1 MNSAVAPFTLQRT
14 FNAPLARVWRAWTDL
29 SQFEQ
34 WFGPKGVTCVA
45 VTRDFRPG
53 GVFHYRMRSA
63 DGQENW
69 GRCAYREIVPSEK
82 LVWVNSFSNPAG
94 EVVPPPFP
102 EPWPAEMLTTVTFAA
117 VGDQTT
123 VTVEWIPLHASEAEI
138 RTFDNA
144 RQGMAGG
151 WSGSFEQ
158 LDDFLVRT
166 PRVSTGQK
174 ITPFLWFDGQA
185 EAAARFYV
193 SIFLDSEVTS
203 VSPMIVNF
211 RLAGLEFMALNGGP
225 HFKFTEAV
233 SFFVSCETQA
243 EVDFFWDK
251 LSAGGSVQ
259 QCGWLKDRF
268 GLSWQIVP
276 TALGELMGDPDPD
289 KSQRVFQAM
298 MQMVK
303 LDIAGLKAAAA
314 AR

>member
-1 MNSAVAPFTLQRT
+1 
-14 FNAPLARVWRAWTDL
+14 
-29 SQFEQ
+29 
-34 WFGPKGVTCVA
+34 VA

-69 GRCAYREIVPSEK
+69 GRCAYREIVPEDK

-94 EVVPPPFP
+94 DIVPPPFP
-102 EPWPAEMLTTVTFAA
+102 APWPAEMLTSVTFAA

-138 RTFDNA
+138 RTFDDA

-158 LDDFLVRT
+158 LDDFLARM
-166 PRVSTGQK
+166 PRISTGQK

-185 EAAARFYV
+185 EAAARFYA
-193 SIFLDSEVTS
+193 SIFPDSEVTS

-259 QCGWLKDRF
+259 QCGWLKDPF

-276 TALGELMGDPDPD
+276 TALGELMGGPDPD
-289 KSQRVFQAM
+289 KSQRVLQAM

-314 AR
+314 AN

>member
-1 MNSAVAPFTLQRT
+1 MNSVAPFTLQRT
-14 FNAPLARVWRAWTDL
+14 FNATLARVWRAWTDL
-29 SQFEQ
+29 SQFKQ

-53 GVFHYRMRSA
+53 GVFHYRMRSP

-69 GRCAYREIVPSEK
+69 GRCAYREIVPQEK
-82 LVWVNSFSNPAG
+82 LVWVNSFSNPSG
-94 EVVPPPFP
+94 DVVPPPFP
-102 EPWPAEMLTTVTFAA
+102 EPWPAEMLTTVSFAA

-123 VTVEWIPLHASEAEI
+123 VTVEWIPLHASEAET

-144 RQGMAGG
+144 RPSMAGG
-151 WSGSFEQ
+151 WSGTFEQ
-158 LDDFLVRT
+158 LEDFLART
-166 PRVSTGQK
+166 PRVSTGQR

-185 EAAARFYV
+185 EAAARFYA
-193 SIFLDSEVTS
+193 SIFPDSEITS

-243 EVDFFWDK
+243 EVNYFWDK

-259 QCGWLKDRF
+259 QCGWLKDQF

-276 TALGELMGDPDPD
+276 TALGELMGDADPD
-289 KSQRVFQAM
+289 QSQRVFQAM

-314 AR
+314 AK

>member
-1 MNSAVAPFTLQRT
+1 MNSVAPFTLQRT

-45 VTRDFRPG
+45 VARDFRPG
-53 GVFHYRMRSA
+53 GVFHYRMRSP

-69 GRCAYREIVPSEK
+69 GRCAYREIVPQEK
-82 LVWVNSFSNPAG
+82 LVWVNSFSNPDG

-123 VTVEWIPLHASEAEI
+123 VAVEWIPLHASEAET

-144 RQGMAGG
+144 RPGMAGG
-151 WSGSFEQ
+151 WSGTFEQ
-158 LDDFLVRT
+158 LEDFLART

-185 EAAARFYV
+185 EAAARFYA
-193 SIFLDSEVTS
+193 SIFPDSEITN

-243 EVDFFWDK
+243 EVDYFWDK

-276 TALGELMGDPDPD
+276 TVLGELMGDADPD
-289 KSQRVFQAM
+289 QSQRVFQAM

-314 AR
+314 AK